1 MNRMLIAKLLSLTA
15 FLVLSASFAPAAE
28 PKTMLIHLKTSLK
41 HDDAQICVAYNAVWA
56 ALQEGMKVN
65 VLVDADAVNTYK
77 IGWLGKDDI
86 EAYPLPERMREVL
99 ARQFAVP
106 LERVPRVYGEY
117 LVMLK
122 EQGAQFYI
130 DEEMLITAG
139 ISKGPGDLSK
149 ISAKF

>member
-1 MNRMLIAKLLSLTA
+1 
-15 FLVLSASFAPAAE
+15 
-28 PKTMLIHLKTSLK
+28 
-41 HDDAQICVAYNAVWA
+41 VAYNAVWA
-56 ALQEGMKVN
+56 ALQEGLKVS
-65 VLVDADAVNTYK
+65 VLIDADAVNTYK

-106 LERVPRVYGEY
+106 LERVPKVYGEY

-122 EQGAQFYI
+122 EKGARFYI

-139 ISKGPGDLSK
+139 IAKQPGDLDRV
-149 ISAKF
+149 SAKFFKAVTLPEMIRLRTSADFYLVY